1 VIDLHT
7 HVLPGLDDGAR
18 SLDESLAM
26 LGEMEAEG
34 VRVVAATPHFRFD
47 YPTTPADMGSA
58 LRDVRA
64 AAREAGLAI
73 EVIQGGELSLVF
85 VDESG
90 SEELAGFVLG
100 GRSGVLLVEFPYGDW
115 PSFLERRVERLTE
128 LGFTPVLAHPERNA
142 RVADEPSLLRDAVA
156 AGAFV
161 QLTAGS
167 VEGRFGRRTAK
178 CARALLDAGLA
189 HVIASD
195 AHGPHIRGAGLTAAL
210 DALGDPRLGRWLVEG
225 VPAALLEGTEIP
237 SRPPAQRSRRR
248 LFGARR
254 R

>member
-18 SLDESLAM
+18 SAEEALAM

-34 VRVVAATPHFRFD
+34 VRVVVATPHVRFD
-47 YPTTPADMGSA
+47 YPTTPAAMVSA

-64 AAREAGLAI
+64 AAKDAGLAI
-73 EVIQGGELSLVF
+73 EVVQGGELSLVF

-90 SEELAGFVLG
+90 PDELASFALG
-100 GRSGVLLVEFPYGDW
+100 GSSSVLLVEFPYADW
-115 PSFLERRVERLTE
+115 PSFLERRVDRLRA
-128 LGFTPVLAHPERNA
+128 LGFTPVLAHPERNG
-142 RVADEPSLLRDAVA
+142 RVADEPTLLRDAVA
-156 AGAFV
+156 AGALV

-167 VEGRFGRRTAK
+167 VEGRFGRRPAK
-178 CARALLDAGLA
+178 CARALLEAGLA

-210 DALGDPRLGRWLVEG
+210 NALGDRRLGHWLVEG
-225 VPAALLEGTEIP
+225 VPAALLEGAVVP
-237 SRPPAQRSRRR
+237 SRPPTGRSRSR
-248 LFGARR
+248 LFGALSR
-254 R
+254 

>member
-1 VIDLHT
+1 
-7 HVLPGLDDGAR
+7 
-18 SLDESLAM
+18 M
-26 LGEMEAEG
+26 LGEMQAEG
-34 VRVVAATPHFRFD
+34 VRVVAATPHVRFD
-47 YPTTPADMGSA
+47 YPTTTADMAAA

-64 AAREAGLAI
+64 AAKDAGLMI
-73 EVIQGGELSLVF
+73 EVVEGGELSLVF

-90 SEELAGFVLG
+90 PDELTGFALG
-100 GRSGVLLVEFPYGDW
+100 GRSGALLVEFPYRDW
-115 PSFLERRVERLTE
+115 PSFLERRIDRLTE
-128 LGFTPVLAHPERNA
+128 LGFTPILAHPERNA
-142 RVADEPSLLRDAVA
+142 RVADDPSLLRDAVA

-178 CARALLDAGLA
+178 CARALLDGGLA

-225 VPAALLEGTEIP
+225 VPGALLEGVEIP
-237 SRPPAQRSRRR
+237 ARPPTRPSRRG